1 MQDDKTRKNQDIRS
15 AIIGGMTYS
24 ERKEIEDQCEELARE
39 SGFNLVMIGTGDERN
54 ALAASI
60 VGYDNKT
67 HALIYDYD
75 LMVKYFSD
83 WDGMSED
90 EAIEWIEY
98 NTIGCL
104 PEDTE
109 TTKRPIVMNRM
120 EA

>member
-1 MQDDKTRKNQDIRS
+1 MQDDKTRKKQDIRS
-15 AIIGGMTYS
+15 AIIGGMAYS

-75 LMVKYFSD
+75 LMVKCFSD

-90 EAIEWIEY
+90 EAIEWVEY

>member
-1 MQDDKTRKNQDIRS
+1 MQDNKAPENNDIRS
-15 AIIGGMTYS
+15 AVIGGLSYS
-24 ERKEIEDQCEELARE
+24 QRKDIEDQCEQLARE
-39 SGFNLVMIGTGDERN
+39 CGFNLVMVGSGSERN
-54 ALAASI
+54 ALAAAI

-75 LMVKYFSD
+75 LMVKCFSE

-109 TTKRPIVMNRM
+109 TARRPIIMNRM
-120 EA
+120 EV